1 MPSEVPA
8 PATRADD
15 VVEVL
20 HGVTVHDP
28 YRWLEDGESSA
39 VRGWATAQGAHTR
52 RVLAALPRREAIA
65 SRLAQALDGGALGGT
80 HPRGSRRFFLRR
92 GAGMDQLALFV
103 QDGTSAAPHAATAVQ
118 DVREGRAARV
128 LVDPGRL
135 SADGATALDWW
146 HPTKDGEL
154 ICFGLSEAGSE
165 ESTLHLLRVAD
176 GAWLPDRITR
186 CRMAAIAF
194 EPGNQAFLYT
204 RYPEPGTVPAGEERY
219 HRHVWRHVVGTEAA
233 EDVRLFGEGREATD
247 FPSLLSIS
255 DDGGWTV
262 LTVSQGWERSA
273 VFLRRGQGPFEP
285 IFEGPASRLGAWF
298 AGDRLL
304 GLTNHEAPLG
314 RLVEID
320 PGRPAPADWCDVV
333 PESEHLLLGAA
344 VTSRS
349 LLVHHLV
356 DASSRVTECTPQGDT
371 IRTLPIPALST
382 VSAIGAQPGAEEAY
396 LNLEGFTRPAAT
408 MTPEGEVVRA
418 LEPPAGFDAGR
429 YPVRQVWFSSRDGT
443 LVPMFLIGRPEGEG
457 PTVLTGYGG
466 FTVSL
471 TPTWTPTAVPFLES
485 GGLLAIANLR
495 GGSEFG
501 EAWHRAGSR
510 ERKQNV
516 FDDFIAAAEWLCAQ
530 GLTTPHHLGIMGGS
544 NGGLLVGAALT
555 QRPDL
560 FGAVVC
566 RVPLLDMVRYERFK
580 IARLWADE
588 YGSAGDPDQFGWL
601 YRYSPYH
608 HVRDGER
615 YPPVL
620 LTTGEEDT
628 RVDPLHARKMAARL
642 QAAAPEA
649 TVLLR
654 VEPRAG
660 HGQGKP
666 VAKIL
671 PEETDVWAFLLWAL
685 GHSAP
690 SG

>member
-1 MPSEVPA
+1 VPA
-8 PATRADD
+8 PATRTDD
-15 VVEVL
+15 AVEVI

-28 YRWLEDGESSA
+28 YRWLEDGEAPA

-52 RVLAALPRREAIA
+52 RVLDALPRREAIA
-65 SRLAQALDGGALGGT
+65 ARLAQTLDRGALGGT

-92 GAGMDQLALFV
+92 VAGMDQLALFV
-103 QDGTSAAPHAATAVQ
+103 QEDTPAGPRAASALGE
-118 DVREGRAARV
+118 VRDMETARV
-128 LVDPGRL
+128 LVDPGEL

-146 HPTKDGEL
+146 QPTKDGEL

-165 ESTLHLLRVAD
+165 DSTLHLLRVAD
-176 GAWLPDRITR
+176 GTWLPDRISR
-186 CRMAAIAF
+186 CRLAAVAF
-194 EPGNQAFLYT
+194 EPGNQAFVYT
-204 RYPEPGTVPAGEERY
+204 RYPEPGTVPPGEESY
-219 HRHVWRHVVGTEAA
+219 HRHVFRHVLGTDPAG
-233 EDVRLFGEGREATD
+233 DVRLFGEGREATD

-255 DDGGWTV
+255 DDGRWTV

-273 VFLRRGQGPFEP
+273 VFLRPGNGEFETV
-285 IFEGPASRLGAWF
+285 FEGPANRLSCWF

-304 GLTNHEAPLG
+304 GLTNLDAPLG
-314 RLVEID
+314 RLVEVD
-320 PGRPAPADWCDVV
+320 PERPSPDGWRDVV
-333 PESEHLLLGAA
+333 PESGHLLLGAG

-356 DASSRVTECTPQGDT
+356 DATSRVTECSLQGDVV
-371 IRTLPIPALST
+371 RTLPIPPLST
-382 VSAIGAQPGAEEAY
+382 VSGIGAQPSAEDAY
-396 LNLEGFTRPAAT
+396 LTVEGFTRPAAT
-408 MTPEGEVVRA
+408 LTTGGEMVRS
-418 LEPPAGFDAGR
+418 LQPPAGFDADR
-429 YPVRQVWFSSRDGT
+429 FPVRQVWFSSRDGT
-443 LVPMFLIGRPEGEG
+443 LVPMFLIGRAGGDG
-457 PTVLTGYGG
+457 PTLLTGYGG

-471 TPTWTPTAVPFLES
+471 TPAWTPTAVPFLEA

-501 EAWHRAGSR
+501 EGWHRSGMR
-510 ERKQNV
+510 EQKQNV
-516 FDDFIAAAEWLCAQ
+516 FDDFVAAAEWLCAQ
-530 GLTTPHHLGIMGGS
+530 GLATPQHLGIMGGS

-580 IARLWADE
+580 MARLWADE
-588 YGSAGDPDQFGWL
+588 YGSADDPEQFGWL

-608 HVRDGER
+608 QVRGGER

-620 LTTGEEDT
+620 LTAGEQDA

-642 QAAAPEA
+642 QAAAPES
-649 TVLLR
+649 TILLR

-666 VAKIL
+666 VAKIV
-671 PEETDVWAFLLWAL
+671 PEETDVWSFLLWAL
-685 GHSAP
+685 GEPAP

>member
-1 MPSEVPA
+1 MPSQVPA

-28 YRWLEDGESSA
+28 YRWLEDGESPA

-52 RVLAALPRREAIA
+52 RVLDALPGRAAIA
-65 SRLAQALDGGALGGT
+65 ARLAETLDRGALGGT

-103 QDGTSAAPHAATAVQ
+103 QDDTPAAPHAATAVR
-118 DVREGRAARV
+118 DVRDVQTARV
-128 LVDPGRL
+128 LVDPGTL

-146 HPTKDGEL
+146 QPTKDGEL

-165 ESTLHLLRVAD
+165 DSTLHLLRVED
-176 GAWLPDRITR
+176 GVWLPDRITR
-186 CRMAAIAF
+186 CRLAAIAF
-194 EPGNQAFLYT
+194 EPGNEAFLYT
-204 RYPEPGTVPAGEERY
+204 RYPERGTVPAGEESY
-219 HRHVWRHVVGTEAA
+219 HRHVYRHVVGTDPA
-233 EDVRLFGEGREATD
+233 EDVRLFGEGRDATD

-255 DDGGWTV
+255 DDGAWTV

-285 IFEGPASRLGAWF
+285 IFEGPANRLSAWF

-304 GLTNHEAPLG
+304 GLTNCDAALG

-320 PGRPAPADWCDVV
+320 PERPAPADWRDVV
-333 PESEHLLLGAA
+333 PESGHLLLGAA

-356 DASSRVTECTPQGDT
+356 HATSRVTECTHWGDT
-371 IRTLPIPALST
+371 IRTLPIPPLST
-382 VSAIGAQPGAEEAY
+382 VSAIGAQPTAEEAY
-396 LNLEGFTRPAAT
+396 LTVEAFTRPAAT
-408 MTPEGEVVRA
+408 MTVEGEVVRA
-418 LEPPAGFDAGR
+418 LEPPPGFDADR
-429 YPVRQVWFSSRDGT
+429 YPVRQVWFGSRDGT
-443 LVPMFLIGRPEGEG
+443 LVPMFLIGRTEGDG

-471 TPTWTPTAVPFLES
+471 TPTWMPTTVPFLEA

-510 ERKQNV
+510 EHKQNV
-516 FDDFIAAAEWLCAQ
+516 FDDFVAAAEWLCAH
-530 GLTTPHHLGIMGGS
+530 GLTRPERLGILGGS

-566 RVPLLDMVRYERFK
+566 RVPLLDMVRYEQFK
-580 IARLWADE
+580 MARLWADE
-588 YGSAGDPDQFGWL
+588 YGSAADPEQFGWL

-642 QAAAPEA
+642 QSAAREA
-649 TVLLR
+649 TILLR

-666 VAKIL
+666 VAKIV

-685 GHSAP
+685 GHSSP
-690 SG
+690 PG